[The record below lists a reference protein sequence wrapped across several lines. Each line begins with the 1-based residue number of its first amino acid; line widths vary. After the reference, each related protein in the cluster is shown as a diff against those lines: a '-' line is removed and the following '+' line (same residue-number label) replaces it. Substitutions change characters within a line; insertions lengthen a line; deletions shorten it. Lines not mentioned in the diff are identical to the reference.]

1 MVKLQLTLKSDKPNF
16 VHALNGKSFKLQPG
30 ANTLI
35 LEYDDYVSL
44 ATALGIKPID
54 NEIKQDVE
62 YSRDD
67 HLDAHE
73 QACTHDDALE
83 EHTFETLD
91 SSTETEQPINTDN
104 ADNANN
110 ANNADNA
117 DNANNADNADNANN
131 AESDDNT
138 DSTEQET
145 IENTDESSQ
154 SAELEDSIESNT
166 AEVETEAK
174 KEVIDYS
181 SWPISR
187 LKSKYK
193 SVTGN
198 VCKLKKDEIIEFLQ
212 NKDKDSDV

>member
-62 YSRDD
+62 CSRDD
-67 HLDAHE
+67 HLDTHE
-73 QACTHDDALE
+73 QACTHDEALDE
-83 EHTFETLD
+83 PALETLD
-91 SSTETEQPINTDN
+91 SSTETEQHIDVDN
-104 ADNANN
+104 VENNDNI
-110 ANNADNA
+110 D
-117 DNANNADNADNANN
+117 
-131 AESDDNT
+131 STDNT
-138 DSTEQET
+138 DSTEQNT

-154 SAELEDSIESNT
+154 DAELEDSIESNT

-174 KEVIDYS
+174 KELIDYS

>member
-62 YSRDD
+62 CSHDD
-67 HLDAHE
+67 HQDTHE
-73 QACTHDDALE
+73 QACTHDEALD
-83 EHTFETLD
+83 EHAFETLD
-91 SSTETEQPINTDN
+91 PSTETEQPINTDN
-104 ADNANN
+104 ADNA
-110 ANNADNA
+110 
-117 DNANNADNADNANN
+117 
-131 AESDDNT
+131 
-138 DSTEQET
+138 DSTEQDT

-154 SAELEDSIESNT
+154 DAELEDSIESNT
-166 AEVETEAK
+166 TEVETETK
-174 KEVIDYS
+174 KELIDYN

>member
-67 HLDAHE
+67 QLDTHE
-73 QACTHDDALE
+73 QACTHDEACDEALG
-83 EHTFETLD
+83 EHTFETVD
-91 SSTETEQPINTDN
+91 SLTETEQHIDTDHVDNDNNTDNTDN
-104 ADNANN
+104 A
-110 ANNADNA
+110 
-117 DNANNADNADNANN
+117 
-131 AESDDNT
+131 

-145 IENTDESSQ
+145 IENKDEQSQ
-154 SAELEDSIESNT
+154 DAELEDSIESNT

-174 KEVIDYS
+174 KELIDYS

>member
-62 YSRDD
+62 CSRDD
-67 HLDAHE
+67 HLDTHE
-73 QACTHDDALE
+73 QACTHDDALD
-83 EHTFETLD
+83 EHAFETLD
-91 SSTETEQPINTDN
+91 SSTETEQHIDVDN
-104 ADNANN
+104 VDNVENN
-110 ANNADNA
+110 
-117 DNANNADNADNANN
+117 
-131 AESDDNT
+131 DNT
-138 DSTEQET
+138 DSTEQNT

-154 SAELEDSIESNT
+154 DAELEDSIESNT

-174 KEVIDYS
+174 KELIDYS

>member
-62 YSRDD
+62 CSRDD
-67 HLDAHE
+67 HLDTHE
-73 QACTHDDALE
+73 QVCTHDEALD
-83 EHTFETLD
+83 EHALETLD
-91 SSTETEQPINTDN
+91 SSTETEQHIDVDN
-104 ADNANN
+104 VDNVENN
-110 ANNADNA
+110 DNI
-117 DNANNADNADNANN
+117 
-131 AESDDNT
+131 
-138 DSTEQET
+138 DSTEQNT
-145 IENTDESSQ
+145 IENTDEPSQ
-154 SAELEDSIESNT
+154 DAELADSIESNT

-174 KEVIDYS
+174 KELIDYS

>member
-62 YSRDD
+62 CSRDD
-67 HLDAHE
+67 HLDTHE
-73 QACTHDDALE
+73 QACTHDEILD

-91 SSTETEQPINTDN
+91 SSTETEQPINADNIDNVDN
-104 ADNANN
+104 A
-110 ANNADNA
+110 
-117 DNANNADNADNANN
+117 
-131 AESDDNT
+131 DNT

-154 SAELEDSIESNT
+154 DAEVEDSIESNT
-166 AEVETEAK
+166 TEVETEAK
-174 KEVIDYS
+174 KELIDYS

>member
-62 YSRDD
+62 CSRDD
-67 HLDAHE
+67 HLDTHE
-73 QACTHDDALE
+73 QVCTHDEALD
-83 EHTFETLD
+83 EHALETLD
-91 SSTETEQPINTDN
+91 SSTETEQHIDVDN
-104 ADNANN
+104 VDNVENN
-110 ANNADNA
+110 DNN
-117 DNANNADNADNANN
+117 
-131 AESDDNT
+131 
-138 DSTEQET
+138 DSTEQNT
-145 IENTDESSQ
+145 IENTDEPSQ
-154 SAELEDSIESNT
+154 DAELEDSIESNT

-174 KEVIDYS
+174 KELIDYS

>member
-62 YSRDD
+62 CSRDD
-67 HLDAHE
+67 HLDTHE
-73 QACTHDDALE
+73 QACTHDEALD
-83 EHTFETLD
+83 EHALETLD
-91 SSTETEQPINTDN
+91 SSTETEQHIDVDN
-104 ADNANN
+104 VDNVENN
-110 ANNADNA
+110 
-117 DNANNADNADNANN
+117 
-131 AESDDNT
+131 DNT
-138 DSTEQET
+138 DSTEQNT
-145 IENTDESSQ
+145 IENTDEPSQ
-154 SAELEDSIESNT
+154 DAELEDSIESNT

-174 KEVIDYS
+174 KELIDYS

>member
-62 YSRDD
+62 CSRDD
-67 HLDAHE
+67 HLDTHE
-73 QACTHDDALE
+73 QACQHDAALDE
-83 EHTFETLD
+83 RVLETVD
-91 SSTETEQPINTDN
+91 SSTETEQHIDVDN
-104 ADNANN
+104 VDNVENNNN
-110 ANNADNA
+110 A
-117 DNANNADNADNANN
+117 
-131 AESDDNT
+131 
-138 DSTEQET
+138 DSTEQDT

-154 SAELEDSIESNT
+154 DAELEDSIESNT

-174 KEVIDYS
+174 KELIDYS

>member
-62 YSRDD
+62 CSRDD
-67 HLDAHE
+67 HLDTHE
-73 QACTHDDALE
+73 QACTHDEALDE
-83 EHTFETLD
+83 PALETLD
-91 SSTETEQPINTDN
+91 SSTETEQHIDVDN
-104 ADNANN
+104 ADNVDNVDNVENN
-110 ANNADNA
+110 
-117 DNANNADNADNANN
+117 
-131 AESDDNT
+131 DNT
-138 DSTEQET
+138 DSTEQNT
-145 IENTDESSQ
+145 IENTDEPSQ
-154 SAELEDSIESNT
+154 DAELEDSIESNT

-174 KEVIDYS
+174 KELIDYS

>member
-62 YSRDD
+62 CSRDD
-67 HLDAHE
+67 HLDTHE
-73 QACTHDDALE
+73 QACTHDEALD
-83 EHTFETLD
+83 EHTSETD
-91 SSTETEQPINTDN
+91 QHINTDN
-104 ADNANN
+104 VENDNA
-110 ANNADNA
+110 
-117 DNANNADNADNANN
+117 
-131 AESDDNT
+131 
-138 DSTEQET
+138 DSTEQEI

-154 SAELEDSIESNT
+154 DAELEDSTESNT

-174 KEVIDYS
+174 KELIDYS

-198 VCKLKKDEIIEFLQ
+198 ACKLKKDEIIEFLQ

>member
-62 YSRDD
+62 CSRDD
-67 HLDAHE
+67 HLDTHE
-73 QACTHDDALE
+73 QACTYDETLD
-83 EHTFETLD
+83 EHAFETLD

-104 ADNANN
+104 T
-110 ANNADNA
+110 
-117 DNANNADNADNANN
+117 
-131 AESDDNT
+131 DNT
-138 DSTEQET
+138 DKTDLTEQDT

-154 SAELEDSIESNT
+154 DAELEDSIESNT

-174 KEVIDYS
+174 KELIDYS

>member
-67 HLDAHE
+67 HLDTHE
-73 QACTHDDALE
+73 QACTHDAACDEALD
-83 EHTFETLD
+83 EHVFETLD
-91 SSTETEQPINTDN
+91 SSTETGQHIDVDN
-104 ADNANN
+104 VDNVENN
-110 ANNADNA
+110 
-117 DNANNADNADNANN
+117 
-131 AESDDNT
+131 DNT
-138 DSTEQET
+138 DSTEQDT
-145 IENTDESSQ
+145 IENTDESSKD
-154 SAELEDSIESNT
+154 AELEDSIESNT
-166 AEVETEAK
+166 SEVETEAK
-174 KEVIDYS
+174 KELIDYS

-198 VCKLKKDEIIEFLQ
+198 ACKLKKDEIIEFLQ

>member
-62 YSRDD
+62 CSRDD
-67 HLDAHE
+67 HLDTHE
-73 QACTHDDALE
+73 QACTRDEALD

-104 ADNANN
+104 TDNTD
-110 ANNADNA
+110 NADNA
-117 DNANNADNADNANN
+117 DNVDNV
-131 AESDDNT
+131 
-138 DSTEQET
+138 DSTEQDT

-154 SAELEDSIESNT
+154 GVEIEDSIESNT
-166 AEVETEAK
+166 VEVETEAK
-174 KEVIDYS
+174 KELIDYS

>member
-62 YSRDD
+62 CSRDD
-67 HLDAHE
+67 QLDTHE
-73 QACTHDDALE
+73 QACTHDEALD

-104 ADNANN
+104 VENDDNA
-110 ANNADNA
+110 
-117 DNANNADNADNANN
+117 
-131 AESDDNT
+131 

-145 IENTDESSQ
+145 IESTDESSQ
-154 SAELEDSIESNT
+154 DVELEDSIESNT

-174 KEVIDYS
+174 KELIDYS

>member
-62 YSRDD
+62 CSRDD
-67 HLDAHE
+67 HLDTHE
-73 QACTHDDALE
+73 QACTHDEALD

-104 ADNANN
+104 TDNTD
-110 ANNADNA
+110 NADNA
-117 DNANNADNADNANN
+117 DNAD
-131 AESDDNT
+131 STDNT
-138 DSTEQET
+138 DNTDNTEQEI
-145 IENTDESSQ
+145 IENTDEPSQ
-154 SAELEDSIESNT
+154 DAEIEDSIESNT
-166 AEVETEAK
+166 VEVETEAK
-174 KEVIDYS
+174 KELIDYS

>member
-62 YSRDD
+62 CSRDD
-67 HLDAHE
+67 HLDTHE
-73 QACTHDDALE
+73 QACQHDAACDEALD
-83 EHTFETLD
+83 EHVFETLD
-91 SSTETEQPINTDN
+91 SSTETEQHIDVDN
-104 ADNANN
+104 VENN
-110 ANNADNA
+110 
-117 DNANNADNADNANN
+117 
-131 AESDDNT
+131 DNT
-138 DSTEQET
+138 DSTEQDT

-154 SAELEDSIESNT
+154 DAELEDSIESNT

-174 KEVIDYS
+174 KELIDYS

>member
-62 YSRDD
+62 CSRDD
-67 HLDAHE
+67 HLDTHE
-73 QACTHDDALE
+73 QACTHDETLD
-83 EHTFETLD
+83 EHAFETLD
-91 SSTETEQPINTDN
+91 SSTESEQPINADNTDN
-104 ADNANN
+104 ADN
-110 ANNADNA
+110 
-117 DNANNADNADNANN
+117 
-131 AESDDNT
+131 DDKT
-138 DSTEQET
+138 DSAEQEI

-154 SAELEDSIESNT
+154 DAELEDSIESNT
-166 AEVETEAK
+166 TEVETEAK
-174 KEVIDYS
+174 KELIDYS
-181 SWPISR
+181 TWPISR

-198 VCKLKKDEIIEFLQ
+198 ACKLKKDEIIEFLQ

>member
-62 YSRDD
+62 CSRDD
-67 HLDAHE
+67 HLDTHE
-73 QACTHDDALE
+73 QVCTHDEALDE
-83 EHTFETLD
+83 PALETLD
-91 SSTETEQPINTDN
+91 SSTETEQHIDVDN
-104 ADNANN
+104 VDNVENN
-110 ANNADNA
+110 
-117 DNANNADNADNANN
+117 
-131 AESDDNT
+131 DNT
-138 DSTEQET
+138 DSTEQNT

-154 SAELEDSIESNT
+154 DAELEDSIESNT

-174 KEVIDYS
+174 KELIDYS

-198 VCKLKKDEIIEFLQ
+198 VCKLKKDEIVEFLQ

>member
-62 YSRDD
+62 CSHDD
-67 HLDAHE
+67 HLDTHE
-73 QACTHDDALE
+73 QACTHDEVSDEALD

-91 SSTETEQPINTDN
+91 SSTETEQPIN
-104 ADNANN
+104 
-110 ANNADNA
+110 ADNA
-117 DNANNADNADNANN
+117 DNVDNA
-131 AESDDNT
+131 
-138 DSTEQET
+138 DSTEQEI

-154 SAELEDSIESNT
+154 DAELEDSTESNKV
-166 AEVETEAK
+166 EVETEAK
-174 KEVIDYS
+174 KELIDYS

>member
-62 YSRDD
+62 CSHDD
-67 HLDAHE
+67 HLDTHE
-73 QACTHDDALE
+73 QACAHDETLD
-83 EHTFETLD
+83 EHAFETLD

-104 ADNANN
+104 TDNA
-110 ANNADNA
+110 
-117 DNANNADNADNANN
+117 
-131 AESDDNT
+131 
-138 DSTEQET
+138 DSTEQDT

-154 SAELEDSIESNT
+154 DAELEDSIESNT
-166 AEVETEAK
+166 TEVETEAK
-174 KEVIDYS
+174 KELIDYS

>member
-62 YSRDD
+62 CSRDD
-67 HLDAHE
+67 HLDTHE
-73 QACTHDDALE
+73 QACQHDAACDEALD
-83 EHTFETLD
+83 EHVFETLD
-91 SSTETEQPINTDN
+91 SSTETEQHIDVDN
-104 ADNANN
+104 VENNDNN
-110 ANNADNA
+110 
-117 DNANNADNADNANN
+117 
-131 AESDDNT
+131 
-138 DSTEQET
+138 DSTEQNT
-145 IENTDESSQ
+145 IENTDEPSQ
-154 SAELEDSIESNT
+154 DAELEDSIESNT

-174 KEVIDYS
+174 KELIDYS

>member
-62 YSRDD
+62 CSRDD
-67 HLDAHE
+67 HLDTHE
-73 QACTHDDALE
+73 QACTHDDACDEALD
-83 EHTFETLD
+83 EHVFETLD
-91 SSTETEQPINTDN
+91 SSTETEQHIDVDN
-104 ADNANN
+104 VENN
-110 ANNADNA
+110 
-117 DNANNADNADNANN
+117 
-131 AESDDNT
+131 DNT
-138 DSTEQET
+138 DSTEQNT

-154 SAELEDSIESNT
+154 DAELEDSIESNT

-174 KEVIDYS
+174 KELIDYS

-198 VCKLKKDEIIEFLQ
+198 ACKLKKDEIIEFLQ

>member
-62 YSRDD
+62 CSRDD
-67 HLDAHE
+67 HLDTHE
-73 QACTHDDALE
+73 QACTHDSSCDAALDEHVLE
-83 EHTFETLD
+83 TVD
-91 SSTETEQPINTDN
+91 SSTEIEQHIDVDNVDNVENNDN
-104 ADNANN
+104 A
-110 ANNADNA
+110 
-117 DNANNADNADNANN
+117 
-131 AESDDNT
+131 
-138 DSTEQET
+138 DSTEQDT

-154 SAELEDSIESNT
+154 DAELEDSIESNT

-174 KEVIDYS
+174 KELIDYS

>member
-62 YSRDD
+62 CSHDD
-67 HLDAHE
+67 HLDTHE
-73 QACTHDDALE
+73 QACTHDEALD
-83 EHTFETLD
+83 EHVLETLD

-104 ADNANN
+104 TDNV
-110 ANNADNA
+110 DNV
-117 DNANNADNADNANN
+117 DNV
-131 AESDDNT
+131 DNT
-138 DSTEQET
+138 DSTEQDT
-145 IENTDESSQ
+145 IENKDEQSQ
-154 SAELEDSIESNT
+154 DAELEDSIESNT

-174 KEVIDYS
+174 KELIDYS

>member
-62 YSRDD
+62 CSRDD
-67 HLDAHE
+67 HLDTHE
-73 QACTHDDALE
+73 QACTHDDTLD
-83 EHTFETLD
+83 EHAFETLD
-91 SSTETEQPINTDN
+91 SSTESEQPINADNTDN
-104 ADNANN
+104 ADN
-110 ANNADNA
+110 
-117 DNANNADNADNANN
+117 
-131 AESDDNT
+131 DDKT
-138 DSTEQET
+138 DSAEQEI

-154 SAELEDSIESNT
+154 DAELEDSIESNT
-166 AEVETEAK
+166 TEVETEAK
-174 KEVIDYS
+174 KELIDYS

-198 VCKLKKDEIIEFLQ
+198 ACKLKKDEIIEFLQ

>member
-62 YSRDD
+62 CSRDD
-67 HLDAHE
+67 HLDTHE
-73 QACTHDDALE
+73 QACTHDEALD
-83 EHTFETLD
+83 EHALETLD
-91 SSTETEQPINTDN
+91 SSTETEQHIDVDN
-104 ADNANN
+104 VDNVDNVENN
-110 ANNADNA
+110 
-117 DNANNADNADNANN
+117 
-131 AESDDNT
+131 DNT
-138 DSTEQET
+138 DSTEQNT
-145 IENTDESSQ
+145 IENTDEPSQ
-154 SAELEDSIESNT
+154 DAELEDSIESNT

-174 KEVIDYS
+174 KELIDYS

-212 NKDKDSDV
+212 NKDNDSDV

>member
-67 HLDAHE
+67 HLDTRE
-73 QACTHDDALE
+73 QACAHNESSD
-83 EHTFETLD
+83 EHAFETLD
-91 SSTETEQPINTDN
+91 SSTETEQPINTD
-104 ADNANN
+104 DV
-110 ANNADNA
+110 
-117 DNANNADNADNANN
+117 
-131 AESDDNT
+131 ESDDNT
-138 DSTEQET
+138 DSNEQET
-145 IENTDESSQ
+145 IENKDESSQ

-174 KEVIDYS
+174 KELIDYS

-212 NKDKDSDV
+212 NKDNDSDV

>member
-62 YSRDD
+62 CSRDD
-67 HLDAHE
+67 HLDTHE
-73 QACTHDDALE
+73 QACTHAETLD
-83 EHTFETLD
+83 EHAFETLD
-91 SSTETEQPINTDN
+91 SSTETEQHIDVDN
-104 ADNANN
+104 VDNVENN
-110 ANNADNA
+110 
-117 DNANNADNADNANN
+117 
-131 AESDDNT
+131 DNT
-138 DSTEQET
+138 DSTEQNT

-154 SAELEDSIESNT
+154 DAELEDSIESNT
-166 AEVETEAK
+166 VEVETEAK
-174 KEVIDYS
+174 KELIDYS

>member
-62 YSRDD
+62 CSRDD
-67 HLDAHE
+67 HLDTHE
-73 QACTHDDALE
+73 QACQHDAALD
-83 EHTFETLD
+83 EHVLETVD
-91 SSTETEQPINTDN
+91 SSTETEQHIDVDN
-104 ADNANN
+104 VDNVENN
-110 ANNADNA
+110 
-117 DNANNADNADNANN
+117 
-131 AESDDNT
+131 DNT
-138 DSTEQET
+138 DSTEQDT

-154 SAELEDSIESNT
+154 DAELEDSIESNT
-166 AEVETEAK
+166 AEIETEAK
-174 KEVIDYS
+174 KELIDYS

>member
-62 YSRDD
+62 CSRDD
-67 HLDAHE
+67 HLDTHE
-73 QACTHDDALE
+73 QACQHDEALDE
-83 EHTFETLD
+83 PALETLD
-91 SSTETEQPINTDN
+91 SSTETEQHFDVDN
-104 ADNANN
+104 VDNVENN
-110 ANNADNA
+110 DNN
-117 DNANNADNADNANN
+117 
-131 AESDDNT
+131 
-138 DSTEQET
+138 DSTEQNT
-145 IENTDESSQ
+145 IENTDEPSQ
-154 SAELEDSIESNT
+154 DAELEDSIESNT

-174 KEVIDYS
+174 KELIDYS

>member
-62 YSRDD
+62 CSRDD
-67 HLDAHE
+67 HQDAHE
-73 QACTHDDALE
+73 QACTHDDTLD

-91 SSTETEQPINTDN
+91 SSTETEQPIN
-104 ADNANN
+104 ADNVDNVDNVENN
-110 ANNADNA
+110 DNV
-117 DNANNADNADNANN
+117 
-131 AESDDNT
+131 

-145 IENTDESSQ
+145 IENIDESSQ
-154 SAELEDSIESNT
+154 DAEIEDSIESNT

-174 KEVIDYS
+174 KELIDYS

-198 VCKLKKDEIIEFLQ
+198 ACKLKKDEIIEFLQ
-212 NKDKDSDV
+212 NKDNDSDV

>member
-62 YSRDD
+62 CSRDD
-67 HLDAHE
+67 NLDTHE
-73 QACTHDDALE
+73 QACTHDEACDEALD
-83 EHTFETLD
+83 EHAFETLD
-91 SSTETEQPINTDN
+91 SSTETEQHIDVDN
-104 ADNANN
+104 VENN
-110 ANNADNA
+110 
-117 DNANNADNADNANN
+117 
-131 AESDDNT
+131 DNT
-138 DSTEQET
+138 DSTEQNT

-154 SAELEDSIESNT
+154 DAELEDSIESNT

-174 KEVIDYS
+174 KELIDYS

>member
-62 YSRDD
+62 CSRDD
-67 HLDAHE
+67 NLDTHE
-73 QACTHDDALE
+73 QACTHDEALAEPALE
-83 EHTFETLD
+83 TVD
-91 SSTETEQPINTDN
+91 SSTETEQHIDVDN
-104 ADNANN
+104 VENN
-110 ANNADNA
+110 
-117 DNANNADNADNANN
+117 
-131 AESDDNT
+131 DNT
-138 DSTEQET
+138 DSTEQDT

-154 SAELEDSIESNT
+154 DAELEDSIESNT

-174 KEVIDYS
+174 KELIDYS

>member
-62 YSRDD
+62 CSRDD
-67 HLDAHE
+67 HLDTHE
-73 QACTHDDALE
+73 QACTHDEALD
-83 EHTFETLD
+83 EHALETLD
-91 SSTETEQPINTDN
+91 SSTETEQHIDVDN
-104 ADNANN
+104 ADNVENN
-110 ANNADNA
+110 
-117 DNANNADNADNANN
+117 
-131 AESDDNT
+131 DNT
-138 DSTEQET
+138 DSTEQDT
-145 IENTDESSQ
+145 IENTDEPSQ
-154 SAELEDSIESNT
+154 DAELEDSIESNT
-166 AEVETEAK
+166 AEVETEVK
-174 KEVIDYS
+174 KELIDYS

>member
-62 YSRDD
+62 CSRDD
-67 HLDAHE
+67 HLDTHE
-73 QACTHDDALE
+73 QACTHDETLD
-83 EHTFETLD
+83 EHAFETLD
-91 SSTETEQPINTDN
+91 SSTESEQPIN
-104 ADNANN
+104 A
-110 ANNADNA
+110 
-117 DNANNADNADNANN
+117 
-131 AESDDNT
+131 DNT
-138 DSTEQET
+138 DNTDNDDKTDSAEQEI

-154 SAELEDSIESNT
+154 DAELEDSIESNT
-166 AEVETEAK
+166 TEVETEAK
-174 KEVIDYS
+174 KELIDYS

-198 VCKLKKDEIIEFLQ
+198 ACKLKKDEIIEFLQ

>member
-62 YSRDD
+62 CSRDD
-67 HLDAHE
+67 HLDTHE
-73 QACTHDDALE
+73 QACTHDEALD
-83 EHTFETLD
+83 EHALETLD
-91 SSTETEQPINTDN
+91 SSTETEQHIDVDN
-104 ADNANN
+104 VDNVENN
-110 ANNADNA
+110 
-117 DNANNADNADNANN
+117 
-131 AESDDNT
+131 DNT
-138 DSTEQET
+138 DSTEQDT
-145 IENTDESSQ
+145 IENTDESPQ
-154 SAELEDSIESNT
+154 DAELEDSVESNT

-174 KEVIDYS
+174 KELIDYS

>member
-62 YSRDD
+62 CSRDD
-67 HLDAHE
+67 HLDTHE
-73 QACTHDDALE
+73 QACTHDAACDEVLDEHAL
-83 EHTFETLD
+83 ETLD
-91 SSTETEQPINTDN
+91 SSTETDQHIDVDN
-104 ADNANN
+104 VENSDNN
-110 ANNADNA
+110 
-117 DNANNADNADNANN
+117 
-131 AESDDNT
+131 
-138 DSTEQET
+138 DSTEQDT

-154 SAELEDSIESNT
+154 DAELEDSIESNT
-166 AEVETEAK
+166 VEVETEAK
-174 KEVIDYS
+174 KELIDYS

-198 VCKLKKDEIIEFLQ
+198 ACKLKKDEIIEFLQ

>member
-62 YSRDD
+62 CSRDD
-67 HLDAHE
+67 HLDTHE
-73 QACTHDDALE
+73 QACTHDDACDEALDEHALE
-83 EHTFETLD
+83 TVD
-91 SSTETEQPINTDN
+91 SSTETEQHIDVVNTDN
-104 ADNANN
+104 VDNAENN
-110 ANNADNA
+110 
-117 DNANNADNADNANN
+117 
-131 AESDDNT
+131 DNT
-138 DSTEQET
+138 DSTEQDT

-154 SAELEDSIESNT
+154 DAELEDSIESNT

-174 KEVIDYS
+174 KELIDYS